1 MQAPP
6 KCDKLKSMHNETN
19 LAEAIAMPK
28 ILKRRNNKI
37 YLTMIAALITSI
49 GAIGSAHAAQG
60 SLSVQ
65 MALPAVKP
73 ASSCGL
79 DPWLHLIESFAWPIA
94 IIALAFWFREPLSQF
109 AAGLSGRI
117 QKLSVFNVAVELAT
131 AQQSASRTP
140 LLEEIRDPTR
150 PAFVPD
156 SARGLI
162 RGVQSAEPADFSPI
176 FLGTGDEW
184 LTSRL
189 YLATVMMERMRGIK
203 AFVFLDRTA
212 ESERHFVAVVDV
224 RLLRWRLARRY
235 PWLEAA
241 YAGAYAQALTQ
252 NPPIP
257 MPSTIISDTGA
268 LEPGQAEAVAQRFI
282 ASLQRNTPVPSQ
294 DSEWTWLDRGVEE
307 RATWVTRALLTE
319 LLPTN
324 VFAAKVDEM
333 DDQPRVKRSRAVLRK
348 PEAYVALV
356 DRHDQFLSLVDRRAY
371 LEILA
376 RSLGEEPE

>member
-1 MQAPP
+1 
-6 KCDKLKSMHNETN
+6 
-19 LAEAIAMPK
+19 
-28 ILKRRNNKI
+28 
-37 YLTMIAALITSI
+37 
-49 GAIGSAHAAQG
+49 
-60 SLSVQ
+60 
-65 MALPAVKP
+65 
-73 ASSCGL
+73 
-79 DPWLHLIESFAWPIA
+79 
-94 IIALAFWFREPLSQF
+94 LSQF

-117 QKLSVFNVAVELAT
+117 QKFSVFNVAVELAT
-131 AQQSASRTP
+131 AQQSGARTP

-162 RGVQSAEPADFSPI
+162 QGVQSAEPADFSPI
-176 FLGTGDEW
+176 FLGAGEEW

-189 YLATVMMERMRGIK
+189 YLAAVMMERMRGIK

-235 PWLEAA
+235 PWLEVAYAAA
-241 YAGAYAQALTQ
+241 YAQTLGLD
-252 NPPIP
+252 PKLM
-257 MPSTIISDTGA
+257 MPSTIMSDTGA
-268 LEPGQAEAVAQRFI
+268 LAAQQAEMIARQFI
-282 ASLQRNTPVPSQ
+282 ESLRRNLPAASP
-294 DSEWTWLDRGVEE
+294 DSEWVKLGGGFEE

-319 LLPTN
+319 LLPNN

-348 PEAYVALV
+348 PEAYVAIV

-376 RSLGEEPE
+376 GSLGEEPA